1 MGVKSGRE
9 IGLKVNILRAQ
20 EGRKQDVP
28 RETARRSD
36 ALPGEMEHL
45 DALDA
50 RAGTKHGSP
59 MRILKGKHAGRKL
72 TSPGGKVRPTP
83 EDVRDRCLSLVGD
96 ELPGARILDL
106 FAGSGAVGLE
116 ALSRGARSVDFVEN
130 GPAALHSLKAN
141 VAALRA
147 TKHSQIFK
155 RDALLWIQPLE
166 AGAYRVAFV
175 DPPYGSK
182 KLDRVIERWSDVP
195 FADILIVEHHKDHEI
210 AAKGKRY
217 DFEGP
222 TRITILR
229 A

>member
-1 MGVKSGRE
+1 
-9 IGLKVNILRAQ
+9 
-20 EGRKQDVP
+20 
-28 RETARRSD
+28 
-36 ALPGEMEHL
+36 
-45 DALDA
+45 
-50 RAGTKHGSP
+50 

-96 ELPGARILDL
+96 ELDGARVLDL

-130 GPAALHSLKAN
+130 GAAALHALKAN

-147 TKHSQIFK
+147 TKQARIFK
-155 RDALLWIQPLE
+155 RDALPWIERLD
-166 AGAYRVAFV
+166 AATYRIAFV
-175 DPPYGSK
+175 DPPYGSR
-182 KLDRVIERWSDVP
+182 KLDRVIERWKDVA
-195 FADILIVEHHKDHEI
+195 FADVLIVEHDKDHAI

-217 DFEGP
+217 DFGGP
-222 TRITILR
+222 TRITIFR